1 MCVLCGVADWRTE
14 SQATMA
20 PSYWGL
26 HGTPTPWD
34 PTQIWW
40 YTQGRLRPRQPP
52 VLFPIF
58 GLLYS
63 VLTLG
68 SDGGGG
74 DSAVAAVQ
82 GYYLLKL
89 IHEQVIVPA
98 PPGMEHTVDLVE
110 INGRTVICIT
120 HAFCAANEKSASGKA
135 ENVIFLFPFTSL
147 HLLDMLA
154 TVEIDVVGPDMYTA
168 SRHAQSIA
176 ENFLADV
183 DDFQRASREADR
195 RAMSHFD
202 TVASS
207 EVGLA
212 SGYPRTRRSFSV
224 VRYGMPTNSDYG
236 RTRYWSSSV
245 DPVRQ
250 STYAPS
256 VTLVGSRYPRRQDY
270 IPQYGYLPTKKVYD
284 RPYPYSYY
292 YPGRYYSYPSSY
304 FYDDYVPA
312 SRYLHNYYPRT
323 YLSQLPNYYNH
334 YASRHYPYDG
344 CNDILPT
351 SHLHASTGPKPNWN
365 NSSLVAPTPR
375 VHHAHRGLCRTSRYG
390 SVPHVGLSLPTSQR
404 ATSVAPP
411 PRHFYAHD
419 YSDLTE
425 ETPSHYSFYR
435 KMDNLLDYQLPSA
448 DYFTAFRSSL
458 RSVMDKMDQHRTLLD
473 RYTAIDMT
481 NGPASIEERGYGP
494 PFVAATGGPTSELR
508 GRIKRLLCRSH
519 KDPHHF
525 RYFPQ
530 AAVRVRA
537 T

>member
-1 MCVLCGVADWRTE
+1 
-14 SQATMA
+14 
-20 PSYWGL
+20 
-26 HGTPTPWD
+26 
-34 PTQIWW
+34 
-40 YTQGRLRPRQPP
+40 
-52 VLFPIF
+52 
-58 GLLYS
+58 
-63 VLTLG
+63 
-68 SDGGGG
+68 
-74 DSAVAAVQ
+74 
-82 GYYLLKL
+82 
-89 IHEQVIVPA
+89 
-98 PPGMEHTVDLVE
+98 
-110 INGRTVICIT
+110 
-120 HAFCAANEKSASGKA
+120 
-135 ENVIFLFPFTSL
+135 
-147 HLLDMLA
+147 
-154 TVEIDVVGPDMYTA
+154 MYTA

-351 SHLHASTGPKPNWN
+351 SHLHASTGPKPNWEFLSRPTLTRRWW
-365 NSSLVAPTPR
+365 SS
-375 VHHAHRGLCRTSRYG
+375 
-390 SVPHVGLSLPTSQR
+390 
-404 ATSVAPP
+404 
-411 PRHFYAHD
+411 
-419 YSDLTE
+419 SDLLSDVSRRPIRT
-425 ETPSHYSFYR
+425 YR
-435 KMDNLLDYQLPSA
+435 YI
-448 DYFTAFRSSL
+448 Y
-458 RSVMDKMDQHRTLLD
+458 
-473 RYTAIDMT
+473 
-481 NGPASIEERGYGP
+481 
-494 PFVAATGGPTSELR
+494 
-508 GRIKRLLCRSH
+508 
-519 KDPHHF
+519 
-525 RYFPQ
+525 
-530 AAVRVRA
+530 
-537 T
+537 